1 MVFCGVR
8 VPLCRRLAV
17 LLCACMLL
25 PGLLCKNLRC
35 LFCPL
40 QAADKTCKPMY
51 SECLPQEVCHKA
63 TGRYGSY
70 GVLASRGCV
79 PEKQCSTGSRVFY
92 MGVGYNLSYSCCS
105 LDFCNSSPAAP
116 APLLL
121 LVLLPAAAA
130 LLLPGGIC

>member
-1 MVFCGVR
+1 MIGAKVTHSSCVLTTDSCP
-8 VPLCRRLAV
+8 PLKD
-17 LLCACMLL
+17 
-25 PGLLCKNLRC
+25 G
-35 LFCPL
+35 
-40 QAADKTCKPMY
+40 
-51 SECLPQEVCHKA
+51 EVCHKA

-130 LLLPGGIC
+130 LLLPG